1 MPVSTRP
8 SWTPRCGSRCR
19 SGSAATG
26 SMAAGRSETDTE
38 RCCAACPTKSVA
50 AQSIEDSVVSRM
62 RALGAD
68 PRIVLETA
76 RKVRERVE
84 ASSGELAVELKVAQK
99 DLTRLQ
105 GELVKAV
112 ATPGNG
118 LRTDRMA
125 DLQEQI
131 RAAERRAGEVRA
143 ELDALAAETVDEED
157 LRTALQS
164 FDPVWQSLN
173 TAEQTRLIRAV
184 IDRIG
189 YDGRTGRIAVTFRAA
204 GFKAI
209 CAAAGQDAAGQAAA
223 GQEAGV

>member
-1 MPVSTRP
+1 
-8 SWTPRCGSRCR
+8 
-19 SGSAATG
+19 
-26 SMAAGRSETDTE
+26 
-38 RCCAACPTKSVA
+38 
-50 AQSIEDSVVSRM
+50 
-62 RALGAD
+62 LGAD

-76 RKVRERVE
+76 STVRERVE

-99 DLTRLQ
+99 DLSRLQ
-105 GELVKAV
+105 GEMVKLV

-131 RAAERRAGEVRA
+131 RVAERRAGEVRA
-143 ELDALAAETVDEED
+143 ELDALAAETVDEDD

-173 TAEQTRLIRAV
+173 TAEQTRLIQAV

-189 YDGRTGRIAVTFRAA
+189 YDGRTGRIAVMFRAA

-209 CAAAGQDAAGQAAA
+209 CAAAGQGAAV
-223 GQEAGV
+223 GQEAGI